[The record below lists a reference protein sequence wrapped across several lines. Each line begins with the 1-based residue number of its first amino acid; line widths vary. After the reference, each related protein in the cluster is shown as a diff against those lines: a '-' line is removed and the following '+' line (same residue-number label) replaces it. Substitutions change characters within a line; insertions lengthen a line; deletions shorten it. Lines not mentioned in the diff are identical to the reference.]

1 MKKLFYGLM
10 FSIMTLMSSAV
21 FAEVAV
27 IVNPANGNSLSDS
40 DISRI
45 YLGKSK
51 SFGDGTSIEA
61 VNQQPDAGVTEA
73 FNEKVVK
80 KSSSQLKAYWSKLVF
95 TGKGTPPKELDSD
108 EAVLDFVAKNPG
120 AIGYIDASKVN
131 DSVKVIGKY

>member
-51 SFGDGTSIEA
+51 SFDDGTSIEA

-95 TGKGTPPKELDSD
+95 TGKGTPPKTAASSD
-108 EAVLDFVAKNPG
+108 EMLALVSNNPNL
-120 AIGYIDASKVN
+120 IGYVDASKVN
-131 DSVKVIGKY
+131 GSVKVIATF